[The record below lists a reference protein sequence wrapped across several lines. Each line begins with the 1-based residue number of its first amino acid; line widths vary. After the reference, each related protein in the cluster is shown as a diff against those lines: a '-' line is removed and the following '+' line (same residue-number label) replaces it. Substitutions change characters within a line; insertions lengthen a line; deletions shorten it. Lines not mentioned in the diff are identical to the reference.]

1 MLDSFNG
8 LDELINCIFVH
19 PWSDIVLRDEKTTPF
34 IPLGETSIITGNNL
48 LVDAVAGDDEN
59 AEKVGEA
66 PKSEEDAFNFEDLL
80 MNLTDYKAQA
90 DNLDFEDR
98 KKYAESIVLKFWE
111 SIGGDKEE
119 IGDLNDL

>member
-19 PWSDIVLRDEKTTPF
+19 PWSDIVLRDENTTPF
-34 IPLGETSIITGNNL
+34 IPLGETSVITGNNL
-48 LVDAVAGDDEN
+48 LVEAVVGGDDEN
-59 AEKVGEA
+59 QGGA

-90 DNLDFEDR
+90 DNLDFEER
-98 KKYAESIVLKFWE
+98 KKYAENIVLKFWE

-119 IGDLNDL
+119 VGDLNDL